1 MTDRLPP
8 GLAPD
13 HPLFGLGYA
22 EPVREREFTRLEGG
36 QRGERAAVAEEV
48 PIAFIYNGRPHVVM
62 MGTPADLEDFAV
74 GFSLTEEI
82 VAAASEISRLEV
94 VKHAQGIEL
103 QLTIPDDAARR
114 LETRGRPR
122 GGETG
127 CGLCGVETVAEAL
140 RPPRRLPAGRP
151 PVARHALWRAE
162 AMLPE
167 LQEWNRETG
176 ALHAAA
182 WVSDAGAPEVVREDV
197 GRHNALDKVI
207 GALARSGRRG
217 GRGVPAGDEPGELR
231 DGPEGHRR
239 GGAAPGRRFPPDRVG
254 GAVGRGER
262 ADAGGAAAGAD
273 RERLRAPGGS
283 YRPGLDPVICF
294 IRSFRSSSA
303 CRRCSL
309 RQSL

>member
-1 MTDRLPP
+1 VTDRVPP
-8 GLAPD
+8 ALSPE

-36 QRGERAAVAEEV
+36 QRGGRAPVAEEV

-82 VAAASEISRLEV
+82 VNSGSDITRMDV
-94 VKHAQGIEL
+94 IRHAQGIEL

-114 LETRGRPR
+114 LESRGRQLV
-122 GGETG
+122 GQTG

-162 AMLPE
+162 AVLPE

-207 GALARSGRRG
+207 GALARSGRRADEG
-217 GRGVPAGDEPGELR
+217 FLLVTSRASYEMVQKATVAGARLLAAVSRPTGLAVRLAEASGLTLVALLRGRTANVYSH
-231 DGPEGHRR
+231 PEGLT
-239 GGAAPGRRFPPDRVG
+239 GPD
-254 GAVGRGER
+254 
-262 ADAGGAAAGAD
+262 
-273 RERLRAPGGS
+273 
-283 YRPGLDPVICF
+283 
-294 IRSFRSSSA
+294 
-303 CRRCSL
+303 
-309 RQSL
+309 